1 MTLTSD
7 GKQSFPM
14 KDLMIKDLGGDL
26 DLETSVRS
34 RTGHRLPSATIIL
47 VVIPED
53 VPAGLAAIYGF
64 APPLH
69 KGMVCLQ
76 ESDAPS
82 RLTQSGTSPATVS
95 AGLRT
100 ARTRPERTARSVPR
114 APQTAN
120 RPLQSGPYIGLMLS
134 RGCGVYAMRHRHLG
148 LKQEKERGG
157 NDHRL
162 GFGFRLGNHA
172 DFQILYEFGPQLVTK
187 PLQTSRV
194 RSTSYRQRFARRRP
208 VFELLVR
215 AGIIKRNYDYN
226 VIKECDDE
234 PR

>member
-7 GKQSFPM
+7 G
-14 KDLMIKDLGGDL
+14 
-26 DLETSVRS
+26 
-34 RTGHRLPSATIIL
+34 LPSATIIL

-69 KGMVCLQ
+69 KG
-76 ESDAPS
+76 
-82 RLTQSGTSPATVS
+82 
-95 AGLRT
+95 
-100 ARTRPERTARSVPR
+100 
-114 APQTAN
+114 
-120 RPLQSGPYIGLMLS
+120 
-134 RGCGVYAMRHRHLG
+134 
-148 LKQEKERGG
+148 
-157 NDHRL
+157 
-162 GFGFRLGNHA
+162 
-172 DFQILYEFGPQLVTK
+172 
-187 PLQTSRV
+187 V